1 MQPTVLSLQE
11 IYSNLEAS
19 IAELGAL
26 EPELASRIKKSV
38 SRAFAENERMKADKL
53 YREMKRSYY

>member
-1 MQPTVLSLQE
+1 METICISLKE
-11 IYSNLEAS
+11 IHAEIDAS
-19 IAELGAL
+19 IAKLGAL

-38 SRAFAENERMKADKL
+38 SLAFAENERMKADKL